1 MEGVANMT
9 EVQQTTN
16 GQTTLPPDQI
26 EDLKRG
32 LEPFVIMKTERDK
45 LRMDLTEVMSENAQL
60 KTQLKAMQDMLDLA
74 NSQAKIRA
82 AEDANRIS
90 SYQAE
95 RDEAVTAKAVSDA
108 RLEAIADLV
117 LTQIRAM
124 SAEKS

>member
-1 MEGVANMT
+1 MT